1 MEMLERGGAAHAEA
15 PARSARWLGSNQ
27 TALRCRGGGGISGEF
42 GKEEYYIVCNVPRLS
57 PTAKLESTIA
67 VTARSVSVP
76 LTYPHT
82 TSRPNMADDERV
94 CDICMSAPRAV
105 RFHPCGHSVA
115 CELCTL
121 QLIAK
126 CPGSAKAGSLF

>member
-27 TALRCRGGGGISGEF
+27 TALRCRGGAGFQYS
-42 GKEEYYIVCNVPRLS
+42 KRARNVPRLS